1 MRKYLERVV
10 GFEVTP
16 PDNTI
21 FKAVEGNEPSFF
33 TTYFSWHPSKVV
45 VNHLLMFQKHCYGR

>member
-1 MRKYLERVV
+1 MPKYLERVV
-10 GFEVTP
+10 GFEVTSL
-16 PDNTI
+16 DSTI

>member
-45 VNHLLMFQKHCYGR
+45 VNHLLVFQKHYYGR

>member
-1 MRKYLERVV
+1 MPKYLERVV

-16 PDNTI
+16 LDSTV
-21 FKAVEGNEPSFF
+21 FKVVEGNEPSFF

-45 VNHLLMFQKHCYGR
+45 VNHLLVFQKHRYGR

>member
-1 MRKYLERVV
+1 MPKYLERVV

-21 FKAVEGNEPSFF
+21 FKVVEGKEPSFLSH
-33 TTYFSWHPSKVV
+33 TSHGTLASTLARK
-45 VNHLLMFQKHCYGR
+45 L